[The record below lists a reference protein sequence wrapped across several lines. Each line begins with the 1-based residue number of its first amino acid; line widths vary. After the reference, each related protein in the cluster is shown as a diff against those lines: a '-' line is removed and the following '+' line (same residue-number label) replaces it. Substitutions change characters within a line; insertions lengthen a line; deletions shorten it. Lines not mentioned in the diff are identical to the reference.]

1 MFLFMFRGL
10 GSAAFATVAVA
21 VVQAPSLAQEP
32 ESAGSLT
39 GRYCLGCHDDSV
51 RTAGVS
57 LQGLDPSD
65 VSLHPEI
72 WEKVLRKVGSGEM
85 PPPDLPAPAPAE
97 RAEFVASL
105 ERALD
110 AAAAAN
116 PNPGRPAVHRL
127 NRAEYSNAIRDLLDL
142 DLDVSSMLPVD
153 DSGYGF
159 DNIADVLSL
168 TPALL
173 DRYMF
178 AARRVSRLA
187 IGTAAAKPEKDIFV
201 RDRETGFREAGHA
214 RASSL
219 DMPLGSSGGASLR
232 YYFPR
237 TGQYLIEAALD
248 QGDSRTGYR
257 HEKFRLPVEGGLR
270 SLVFAF
276 LGASSRPERA
286 RPDATSAVDRP
297 HPPLDF
303 RLDGERIR
311 LVELPDS
318 SRPLKLRWIS
328 VEGPFDSEGPGDT
341 PSRRRIFSCQPSN
354 GTDERACAKQ
364 ILARLARR
372 AYRRPVDRH
381 DVSALMTVYESG
393 RDQGD
398 FEHGIERALR
408 ALLVSPSFLFRIEE
422 DPPKASEESA
432 RPISDIELASRLSF
446 FLWSSLPD
454 NELMDAAE
462 QGRLRQPPELE
473 RQVRRMLAD
482 PRSSALVENFA
493 GQWLEL
499 RKVPKVKPDEVLFP
513 EFDEDLRYGMR
524 QETELFFTDI
534 LRNNR
539 SILDLLDSDRTF
551 LNERLARH
559 YGIEDVHGSQFRQV
573 RLSDPRRGGLLGQAS
588 VLTVTSYPNRTSVVI
603 RGKWVLENLFGMP
616 PPPPPPD
623 IPELEEATHD
633 GKDLTLREL
642 MTLHSQ
648 SPTCASCHVR
658 MDPIGFALE
667 NYDAIGRWRDK
678 DGTAAINASG
688 ELPGGISF
696 DGPTGLKRVFL
707 KDLRDAFARTVTEK
721 LLTYALGRGLQ
732 YYDRPTVRSIVRE
745 AEGSDYRLADLIV
758 NVTRSMPFQMRRIPE
773 S

>member
-1 MFLFMFRGL
+1 MFMFVSKGF
-10 GSAAFATVAVA
+10 GTAAVA
-21 VVQAPSLAQEP
+21 TIAVALYQAPSHAQEP
-32 ESAGSLT
+32 EPGGSLT
-39 GRYCLGCHDDSV
+39 GRYCLGCHNDSA
-51 RTAGVS
+51 RTGGVS
-57 LQGLDPSD
+57 FQGLDPSD
-65 VSLHPEI
+65 VSRHPEI

-85 PPPDLPAPAPAE
+85 PPSDMPAPAPAE

-110 AAAAAN
+110 TAAAAS
-116 PNPGRPAVHRL
+116 PNPGRPAAHRL
-127 NRAEYSNAIRDLLDL
+127 NRAEYSNAVRDLLAI
-142 DLDVSSMLPVD
+142 DLDVSAMLPVD

-178 AARRVSRLA
+178 AARRISRLA

-214 RASSL
+214 RTSSH
-219 DMPLGSSGGASLR
+219 DMPLGSSGGAALR

-237 TGQYLIEAALD
+237 TGEYVIAAALD
-248 QGDSRTGYR
+248 EGDSRTGYR
-257 HEKFRLPVEGGLR
+257 HEEFRLAVEGGLR
-270 SLVFAF
+270 TLAF
-276 LGASSRPERA
+276 SFPGESSRPERG
-286 RPDATSAVDRP
+286 RPGATGAVERP
-297 HPPLDF
+297 HPPLDI
-303 RLDGERIR
+303 RLEGERIR

-318 SRPLKLRWIS
+318 SEPLKIRWIS
-328 VEGPFDSEGPGDT
+328 VEGPFDPRGPGDT
-341 PSRRRIFSCQPSN
+341 PSRRRIFSCHPSQ
-354 GTDERACAKQ
+354 GSDEGACAKQ
-364 ILARLARR
+364 ILASLARR

-393 RDQGD
+393 RTQGG
-398 FEHGIERALR
+398 FEHGIERAVR
-408 ALLVSPSFLFRIEE
+408 ALLVSPSFLFRIEQ
-422 DPPKASEESA
+422 DPEGASEGFS

-454 NELMDAAE
+454 EELLGAAE
-462 QGRLRQPPELE
+462 QGTLRNPGELD

-482 PRSSALVENFA
+482 ARSLALVENFA

-499 RKVPKVKPDEVLFP
+499 RKVAKVKPDEVLFP
-513 EFDEDLRYGMR
+513 EFDDDLRYGMR
-524 QETELFFTDI
+524 RETELFFADI

-559 YGIEDVHGSQFRQV
+559 YGIETVHGSQFREV
-573 RLSDPRRGGLLGQAS
+573 RLPDSRRGGLLGQAS

-603 RGKWVLENLFGMP
+603 RGKWVLENLFGIP

-623 IPELEEATHD
+623 IPELEEAAHD
-633 GKDLTLREL
+633 GEELTLRKM

-648 SPTCASCHVR
+648 NPTCASCHVR

-667 NYDAIGRWRDK
+667 NFDAIGRWRDK
-678 DGTAAINASG
+678 DGTALIDASG
-688 ELPGGISF
+688 ELPGGIAF
-696 DGPTGLKRVFL
+696 EGPADLKHVFAT
-707 KDLRDAFARTVTEK
+707 DLRDAFARTVTEK
-721 LLTYALGRGLQ
+721 LLTYALGRGLE

-745 AEGSDYRLADLIV
+745 ANGSGYRLADLIV
-758 NVTRSMPFQMRRIPE
+758 GVIRSMPFQMRRIPE